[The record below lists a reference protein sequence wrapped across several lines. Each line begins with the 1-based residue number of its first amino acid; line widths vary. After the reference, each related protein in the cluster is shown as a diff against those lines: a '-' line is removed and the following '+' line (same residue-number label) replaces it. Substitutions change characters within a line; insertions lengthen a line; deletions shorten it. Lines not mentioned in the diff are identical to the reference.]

1 MNFGYIN
8 GADGGRTG
16 VTLSEPSVGAVK
28 ILDTA
33 TYAERA
39 KALRELAGM
48 YDPPAVGVSDRD
60 WISVEPESWGR
71 AKLTIHGK
79 SAMLVG
85 KPDVDLPAVAAVVA
99 PNLAARLFR
108 IEDDMPDVEGQDPI
122 PNSVLADTITPRHAH
137 TLDAEPGPEPSVR
150 RPLAAAEWQCVASAL
165 GLAVAMLESNSPEV
179 IRAAQ
184 ALAVSKVHELRS

>member
-1 MNFGYIN
+1 MSITFGFIN
-8 GADGGRTG
+8 GTPGHRIGI
-16 VTLSEPSVGAVK
+16 TLGDSPERSVR
-28 ILDTA
+28 IMDNMRD
-33 TYAERA
+33 AEIA
-39 KALRELAGM
+39 EALRELADM
-48 YDPPAVGVSDRD
+48 YV
-60 WISVEPESWGR
+60 
-71 AKLTIHGK
+71 
-79 SAMLVG
+79 
-85 KPDVDLPAVAAVVA
+85 PAVAAAVA

-122 PNSVLADTITPRHAH
+122 PLAQARIKPLAPG
-137 TLDAEPGPEPSVR
+137 EPVGS